1 MKECDKM
8 KVLLTAINA
17 KYIHTSLALRY
28 LKRYCKTYTRDLYL
42 KEYTINNSMDYIL
55 SELYLEKPDILCL
68 SCYIWNIEMIKE
80 LTTEF
85 KKVSPKTMIV
95 FGGPEVS
102 YESKGFME
110 NYKDVD
116 IVIVGEGEATFNKLM
131 EVYIDQKGDLSE
143 VPGIVYRQGETL
155 HVTTKGPA
163 MNMDDIPFPYEDF
176 SEFQNKIIYY
186 ETTRGCPFNCQ
197 YCLSSTEKGVRYR
210 SFDLVKNEL
219 QLFLDHRVMQVKFVD
234 RTFNCSKKHALNIWN
249 YLMNH
254 DNGYT
259 NFHFEI
265 SADLLDEET
274 IDILKAS
281 RPGLFQF
288 EIGVQSTNLQTI
300 DYIKRKMDF
309 EVLSEKV
316 KKITAL
322 ENIHQHL
329 DLIAGL
335 PGEDYESFGRS
346 FNDVYA
352 LKPEQLQLGFL
363 KVLKGSGL
371 YYDQEKY
378 GLVYRDHAPY
388 EILYTKEVSYDEML
402 KLKMIEEMVEDYY
415 NSGRFINGITYL
427 VSLFDSPFK
436 CFEELAEFWT
446 EEGYHHLNHSKL
458 AYYDHLVEFYHKK
471 FSDDDQVFICL
482 LLFDLYYHEKA
493 KKLADW
499 MRPLQIADYEL
510 SIREFYQD
518 PLLVERYLPDYEE
531 LNAKQLSRKAHVEVF
546 PINVLAWLKDGKIQK
561 RLTAVL
567 FDYSSKN
574 PIINKAKLSDVTAH
588 IIKVEDRS

>member
-1 MKECDKM
+1 MKESDKM

-28 LKRYCKTYTRDLYL
+28 LKVYCKSYSQQLHLR
-42 KEYTINNSMDYIL
+42 EYTINNSLDYIL

-68 SCYIWNIEMIKE
+68 SCYIWNIEMIKK
-80 LTTEF
+80 LGTEF
-85 KKVSPKTMIV
+85 KKVSPNTTII

-102 YESKGFME
+102 YEPQEFME

-116 IVIVGEGEATFNKLM
+116 VIIVGEGEETFHKLM
-131 EVYIDQKGDLSE
+131 ETYIDQKGQLLE
-143 VPGIVYRQGETL
+143 IPGIVYRQGRAT
-155 HVTTKGPA
+155 HITVKGPA

-176 SEFQNKIIYY
+176 REFENKIIYY

-210 SFDLVKNEL
+210 SFNIVKEEL

-234 RTFNCSKKHALNIWN
+234 RTFNCSKKHALNIWR
-249 YLMNH
+249 YLMDN

-265 SADLLDEET
+265 SADLLDEE
-274 IDILKAS
+274 IIEVLKES

-288 EIGVQSTNLQTI
+288 EIGVQTTNLQTI
-300 DYIKRKMDF
+300 EYIKRKMDF
-309 EVLSEKV
+309 QILSEKV

-335 PGEDYESFGRS
+335 PGEDYHSFGRS
-346 FNDVYA
+346 FDDVYA

-378 GLVYRDHAPY
+378 GLVYRDDAPY
-388 EILYTKEVSYDEML
+388 EILFTKEVSYEEML

-427 VSLFDSPFK
+427 VSLFGSPFK

-446 EEGYHHLNHSKL
+446 ERCYHHLNHSKL
-458 AYYDHLVEFYHKK
+458 AYYDYLLEFYQHKLGE
-471 FSDDDQVFICL
+471 DDQIFKCL
-482 LLFDLYYHEKA
+482 LLFDLCYHEKA

-499 MRPLQIADYEL
+499 MRPIQLTEYEL
-510 SIREFYQD
+510 NIRSFYQD
-518 PLLVERYLPDYEE
+518 PQLAERYLSGYEG

-546 PINVLAWLKDGKIQK
+546 PIDVLAWLNEGKIEK
-561 RLTAVL
+561 RITAVL

-574 PIINKAKLSDVTAH
+574 PIINKAKVSDVTAH
-588 IIKVEDRS
+588 IVEVESL